1 MKRKKIVII
10 VVFFAILLVIF
21 GIGQAKLDVASD
33 LQDTINGQLNLIDLS
48 ELDEILHST
57 IDTANYGAKNF
68 LEKVKQLLNGEYTA
82 NFSSILSF
90 IFSTFLNGVK
100 AFLPSL
106 CVIISISILCNLVGN
121 FKGKNSKS
129 LSEIV
134 HFVCFSTIIVIVCSQ
149 ITNFV
154 TLASNTI
161 SSMKEQM
168 EVTFPIILTLMATV
182 GSTTSVGIYQPTL
195 AILSGGI
202 INIFNY
208 FILPLFIISF
218 LINIVGNISKNVKL
232 TKFSSLLND
241 IFKWAIGGIFTIFT
255 GVLAVKGISAGSFDS
270 VSIRTA
276 KFAMKTYIPIVGGYL
291 SDGFNLLM
299 ASSVLIKNSVGVA
312 GLLLVFLSIIY
323 PVITI
328 LLYKWCLQLISSIL
342 EPLMDDKIST
352 FLSGVSKTLNMLIA
366 SILCVAL
373 MYIISTALL
382 LTSGNIYWG

>member
-1 MKRKKIVII
+1 MKKKRIFYII
-10 VVFFAILLVIF
+10 ILFSILVVVF
-21 GIGQAKLDVASD
+21 GIGQAKLDIASD
-33 LQDTINGQLNLIDLS
+33 LQDTINGQLDLIDLS
-48 ELDEILHST
+48 DLDQILNNT
-57 IDTANYGAKNF
+57 IDKANYGAESF
-68 LEKVKQLLNGEYTA
+68 LEKVKQLLSGEYTA
-82 NFSSILSF
+82 NFSSIISF

-100 AFLPSL
+100 TFLPSL
-106 CVIISISILCNLVGN
+106 CVIIAISILCNLVGN
-121 FKGKNSKS
+121 FKGKNNKS
-129 LSEIV
+129 LSDIV
-134 HFVCFSTIIVIVCSQ
+134 HFVCYSTIIVIVCSQ
-149 ITNFV
+149 ITNFIS
-154 TLASNTI
+154 LASNTI
-161 SSMKEQM
+161 NSMKEQM

-208 FILPLFIISF
+208 FVLPLFIVSF
-218 LINIVGNISKNVKL
+218 LLNIVGNISKNIKL
-232 TKFSSLLND
+232 SKFSSLLND
-241 IFKWAIGGIFTIFT
+241 IFKWTIGGIFTIFT
-255 GVLAVKGISAGSFDS
+255 GVLAVKGISAGSFDG

-312 GLLLVFLSIIY
+312 GLLLVFLSIVY

-328 LLYKWCLQLISSIL
+328 LLYKWCLHLISSVL

-352 FLSGVSKTLNMLIA
+352 FLFSVSKTLNMLIA

>member
-1 MKRKKIVII
+1 MKNKKIITIFII
-10 VVFFAILLVIF
+10 FSVLLVIF
-21 GIGQAKLDVASD
+21 GVGQAKLDVASD
-33 LQDTINGQLNLIDLS
+33 LQDTINEQLKIIDLS
-48 ELDEILHST
+48 DLDKILQNT
-57 IDTANYGAKNF
+57 IGTANYGAKSF
-68 LEKVKQLLNGEYTA
+68 LEKVKQLINGEYTA

-90 IFSTFLNGVK
+90 IFSTLLNGVK

-106 CVIISISILCNLVGN
+106 CIIIAISILCNLVGN
-121 FKGKNSKS
+121 FKGKNNKS

-149 ITNFV
+149 ITNFI
-154 TLASNTI
+154 TLSSNTI

-168 EVTFPIILTLMATV
+168 EATFPIILTLMATV
-182 GSTTSVGIYQPTL
+182 GNTTSVGIYQPTL

-208 FILPLFIISF
+208 FILPVFVISF
-218 LINIVGNISKNVKL
+218 LLNIVGNISKNIKL
-232 TKFSSLLND
+232 SKFSSLLND
-241 IFKWAIGGIFTIFT
+241 VFKWAIGGVFTIFT
-255 GVLAVKGISAGSFDS
+255 GVLAVKGISAGSFDG

-291 SDGFNLLM
+291 SDGFNILM
-299 ASSVLIKNSVGVA
+299 ASSVLIKNSIGVA

-328 LLYKWCLQLISSIL
+328 LLYKWCLHLISSIL
-342 EPLMDDKIST
+342 EPLMDDKISA
-352 FLSGVSKTLNMLIA
+352 FLFGVSKTLNMLIA

>member
-1 MKRKKIVII
+1 MKKKRIFYII
-10 VVFFAILLVIF
+10 ILFSILVVVF
-21 GIGQAKLDVASD
+21 GIGQAKLDIASD
-33 LQDTINGQLNLIDLS
+33 LQDTINGQLDLIDLS
-48 ELDEILHST
+48 DLDQILNNT
-57 IDTANYGAKNF
+57 IDKANYGAESF
-68 LEKVKQLLNGEYTA
+68 LEKVKQLLSGEYTA
-82 NFSSILSF
+82 NFSSIISF
-90 IFSTFLNGVK
+90 IFSTFLNGIK
-100 AFLPSL
+100 TFLPSL
-106 CVIISISILCNLVGN
+106 CVIIAISILCNLVGN
-121 FKGKNSKS
+121 FKGKSNKS
-129 LSEIV
+129 LSDIV
-134 HFVCFSTIIVIVCSQ
+134 HFVCYSTIIVIVCSQ
-149 ITNFV
+149 ITNFIS
-154 TLASNTI
+154 LASNTI
-161 SSMKEQM
+161 NSMKEQM

-202 INIFNY
+202 INIFYY
-208 FILPLFIISF
+208 FVLPLFIVSF
-218 LINIVGNISKNVKL
+218 LLNIVGNISKNIKL
-232 TKFSSLLND
+232 SKFSSLLND
-241 IFKWAIGGIFTIFT
+241 IFKWTIGGIFTIFT
-255 GVLAVKGISAGSFDS
+255 GVLAVKGISAGSFDG

-312 GLLLVFLSIIY
+312 GLLLVFLSIVY

-328 LLYKWCLQLISSIL
+328 LLYKWCLHLISSVL

-352 FLSGVSKTLNMLIA
+352 FLFSVSKTLNMLIA

>member
-1 MKRKKIVII
+1 MKKKRIFYIFII
-10 VVFFAILLVIF
+10 FSILLVVF
-21 GIGQAKLDVASD
+21 GIGQAKLDIASD
-33 LQDTINGQLNLIDLS
+33 LQDTINGQLDLIDLS
-48 ELDEILHST
+48 DLDKILHNT
-57 IDTANYGAKNF
+57 INKANYGAESF

-82 NFSSILSF
+82 NFSSIISF

-100 AFLPSL
+100 TFLPSL
-106 CVIISISILCNLVGN
+106 CVIIAISILCNLVGN
-121 FKGKNSKS
+121 FKGKNNKS
-129 LSEIV
+129 LSDIV
-134 HFVCFSTIIVIVCSQ
+134 HFVCYSTIIVIVCSQ
-149 ITNFV
+149 ITNFIS
-154 TLASNTI
+154 LASKTI
-161 SSMKEQM
+161 TSMKEQM

-202 INIFNY
+202 INIFNC
-208 FILPLFIISF
+208 FILPLFIVSF
-218 LINIVGNISKNVKL
+218 LLNIVGNISKNIKL
-232 TKFSSLLND
+232 SKFSSLLND
-241 IFKWAIGGIFTIFT
+241 IFKWTIGGIFTIFT
-255 GVLAVKGISAGSFDS
+255 GILAVKGISAGSFDG

-328 LLYKWCLQLISSIL
+328 LLYKWCLHLISSVL

-352 FLSGVSKTLNMLIA
+352 FLFGVSKTLNMLIA

>member
-1 MKRKKIVII
+1 MKKKRIIKIIVI
-10 VVFFAILLVIF
+10 FAILLVIF
-21 GIGQAKLDVASD
+21 GIGQAKLDIASD
-33 LQDTINGQLNLIDLS
+33 LEETVNDQLNLIDLS
-48 ELDEILHST
+48 DLEKILQNT
-57 IDTANYGAKNF
+57 INTASYGAKSF

-82 NFSSILSF
+82 NFSSIMSF
-90 IFSTFLNGVK
+90 IFSTFLNGIK
-100 AFLPSL
+100 QFLPSL
-106 CVIISISILCNLVGN
+106 CIIVAIAILCNLIGN

-134 HFVCFSTIIVIVCSQ
+134 HFVCYSTIIVMVCSQ
-149 ITNFV
+149 ITNFISV
-154 TLASNTI
+154 ASNTI
-161 SSMKEQM
+161 SSMKLQM
-168 EVTFPIILTLMATV
+168 EATFPIILTLMATV

-218 LINIVGNISKNVKL
+218 LLNIVGNISKNIKL
-232 TKFSSLLND
+232 SKFSSLLND

-255 GVLAVKGISAGSFDS
+255 GVLAVKGISAGSFDG

-312 GLLLVFLSIIY
+312 GLLMVFLSIVY

-328 LLYKWCLQLISSIL
+328 LIYKWCLHLISSIL

-352 FLSGVSKTLNMLIA
+352 FLFGVSKTLNMLIA

>member
-1 MKRKKIVII
+1 MKKKRIFYIFII
-10 VVFFAILLVIF
+10 FSILLVVF
-21 GIGQAKLDVASD
+21 GIGQAKLDIASD
-33 LQDTINGQLNLIDLS
+33 LQDTINGQLDLIDLS
-48 ELDEILHST
+48 DLDKILHNT
-57 IDTANYGAKNF
+57 INKANYGAESF

-82 NFSSILSF
+82 NFSSIISF

-100 AFLPSL
+100 TFLPSL
-106 CVIISISILCNLVGN
+106 CVIIAISILCNLVGN
-121 FKGKNSKS
+121 FKGKNNKS
-129 LSEIV
+129 LSDIV
-134 HFVCFSTIIVIVCSQ
+134 HFVCYSTIIVIVCSQ
-149 ITNFV
+149 ITNFIS
-154 TLASNTI
+154 LASNTI
-161 SSMKEQM
+161 TSMKEQM

-202 INIFNY
+202 INIFNC
-208 FILPLFIISF
+208 FILPLFIVSF
-218 LINIVGNISKNVKL
+218 LLNIVGNISKNIKL
-232 TKFSSLLND
+232 SKFSSLLND
-241 IFKWAIGGIFTIFT
+241 IFKWTIGGIFTIFT
-255 GVLAVKGISAGSFDS
+255 GVLAVKGISAGSFDG

-328 LLYKWCLQLISSIL
+328 LLYKWCLHLISSVL

-352 FLSGVSKTLNMLIA
+352 FLFGVSKTLNMLIA